1 VNEIL
6 KQRLVGAL
14 ILVALGVVFWPIIFV
29 EPGAPGDA
37 TPGRM
42 PSQPEIDTTPIA
54 APDPSGW
61 RASTEPYDDQAI
73 GLEQETVAEM
83 EIAEP
88 AEETDASEPVAATS
102 PPVRDAAPVSP
113 ALDDKGVP
121 IAWSIQVATVS
132 SAAKAGEL
140 RDSLLAMQEQAYIR
154 KLERGDK
161 DLYRVYVGP
170 RFERAQLER
179 VQSSIDKRF
188 GVKSLIVRYLP

>member
-1 VNEIL
+1 MNDIL

-29 EPGAPGDA
+29 EPGAPGNN
-37 TPGRM
+37 P
-42 PSQPEIDTTPIA
+42 QTPIPA
-54 APDPSGW
+54 APAIDNSPLASPEPSGW
-61 RASTEPYDDQAI
+61 RASTEPYDDEAL
-73 GLEQETVAEM
+73 GLEQQVDAERETP
-83 EIAEP
+83 EP
-88 AEETDASEPVAATS
+88 EDDVGEPVVAP
-102 PPVRDAAPVSP
+102 PPVARTAAPVAP

-140 RDSLLAMQEQAYIR
+140 RDSLLAMQEKAYIR
-154 KLERGDK
+154 KVERGDK

-179 VQSSIDKRF
+179 AQAGIDKHF